1 MASNS
6 PSRSTDK
13 TDRPRLNIRDV
24 ARAGHVYSL
33 AVDRFPGM
41 PLFPGHPPF
50 QVLTYRSPQGLR
62 ISGARPWGPGND
74 AGLGYMCEYVLSTSH
89 SGAHIDALAHMTIGE
104 DDHWFCGAAR
114 THLGDFGPTAGDA
127 TAIPPIWTRGVLF
140 DVPRHRGVDCLGPG
154 EAVSADELKA
164 IARSDNLEL
173 QHGDV
178 ALVRTGYLSH
188 WPDVTKL
195 EAHRGAGPDLSAAR
209 WFADCGI
216 VACGSDTE
224 TFEAQPAPARDRGVP
239 SNPQPVHTL
248 LLIEK
253 GIYIMESLYLEE
265 LAGDGV
271 HEFLF
276 VALPIKIRGATGSMM
291 DPIAVI

>member
-1 MASNS
+1 MASV
-6 PSRSTDK
+6 PLGRSVDPA
-13 TDRPRLNIRDV
+13 DRPRLNIGEV
-24 ARAGHVYSL
+24 ARAGRLYSL

-41 PLFPGHPPF
+41 PLFPGHSPF
-50 QVLTYRSPQGLR
+50 QVLTYRSRQGIR
-62 ISGARPWGPGND
+62 VSGAQPWGPGND

-114 THLGDFGPTAGDA
+114 THLGDSGPTVGDA
-127 TAIPPIWTRGVLF
+127 TALPPIWSKGVLF
-140 DVPRHRGVDCLGPG
+140 DVPHHRGVDCLGRG
-154 EAVSADELKA
+154 EAVSAEELRA
-164 IARSDNLEL
+164 IAKSNNVQLK
-173 QHGDV
+173 QGDV
-178 ALVRTGYLSH
+178 ALIRTGYLSH
-188 WPDVTKL
+188 WPDL
-195 EAHRGAGPDLSAAR
+195 AELDAHRGAGPDLSAAQ
-209 WFADCGI
+209 WLADCGV

-224 TFEAQPAPARDRGVP
+224 AFEVQPALAHDRGTP

-265 LAGDGV
+265 LARDNV
-271 HEFLF
+271 SEFLF
-276 VALPIKIRGATGSMM
+276 VALPLKIRGATGSMI

>member
-1 MASNS
+1 
-6 PSRSTDK
+6 
-13 TDRPRLNIRDV
+13 
-24 ARAGHVYSL
+24 
-33 AVDRFPGM
+33 VDRFPGM

-50 QVLTYRSPQGLR
+50 PVLTYRSPQGIR
-62 ISGARPWGPGND
+62 VSGAQPWGPGND

-114 THLGDFGPTAGDA
+114 THLGDFGPTAGDV

-140 DVPRHRGVDCLGPG
+140 DVPRYRGVDSLGRSEP
-154 EAVSADELKA
+154 VSADELKE
-164 IARSDNLEL
+164 IAKRNSVEL
-173 QHGDV
+173 GQGDV

-188 WPDVTKL
+188 WPDITGL
-195 EAHRGAGPDLSAAR
+195 EAHRGAGPDISAAR
-209 WFADCGI
+209 WFAECGV

-224 TFEAQPAPARDRGVP
+224 TFEVQPAPAKDRGTP

-265 LAGDGV
+265 LARDGV
-271 HEFLF
+271 CEFLF
-276 VALPIKIRGATGSMM
+276 VALPLKIRGATGSMI